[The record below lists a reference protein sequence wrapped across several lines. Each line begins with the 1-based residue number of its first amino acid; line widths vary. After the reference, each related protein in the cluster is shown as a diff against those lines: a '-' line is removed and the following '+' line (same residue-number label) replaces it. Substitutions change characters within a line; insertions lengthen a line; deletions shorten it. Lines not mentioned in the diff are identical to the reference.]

1 MIFTRNNYCQDIPF
15 DWFAKSHRIK
25 KPSILNLTK
34 IEIRGDCLLTHGAR
48 ACFPCCQ
55 VRLEC
60 NPPWLTEKR
69 RGEIREGKRGGLTD
83 SPLSHIKTIR
93 LFRPFPTCSQKHAG
107 SHHKFAAE
115 LGENQTEFRN
125 NSHQAVVRVRREHDS
140 DRFFSR
146 GKSPPFPSLSYFV
159 AHNARKG
166 REGRGGKRKSLLFLD
181 CPVVLCVLR
190 ISLRA

>member
-93 LFRPFPTCSQKHAG
+93 LFRPFPTCSPSMLDLFINSLQSWVRIRQSSATTHTKPSSA
-107 SHHKFAAE
+107 SVANTTRTVSFQE
-115 LGENQTEFRN
+115 ENLL
-125 NSHQAVVRVRREHDS
+125 H
-140 DRFFSR
+140 
-146 GKSPPFPSLSYFV
+146 FPLF
-159 AHNARKG
+159 HTLLRIMQG
-166 REGRGGKRKSLLFLD
+166 REGKG
-181 CPVVLCVLR
+181 
-190 ISLRA
+190 RARRQKKVSSFS